1 MVVSVYV
8 HSFQSMVV
16 APKKY
21 VWSTVSSQRACGR
34 PCRMAKPFG
43 VLVCV
48 YRVHPVLKDL
58 FLLLKSHIWHGPEC
72 VTELSMSKG
81 LCIRLL
87 YVRVGLCCTLRRIMQ
102 FLPELVKQSIC
113 VASPR

>member
-58 FLLLKSHIWHGPEC
+58 FHLLKSRIWHGPDC
-72 VTELSMSKG
+72 VTELDMSKA
-81 LCIRLL
+81 LH
-87 YVRVGLCCTLRRIMQ
+87 
-102 FLPELVKQSIC
+102 
-113 VASPR
+113 

>member
-21 VWSTVSSQRACGR
+21 VWSTVLSSAKRACGR
-34 PCRMAKPFG
+34 PCAMAKPFG

-48 YRVHPVLKDL
+48 YRVRPVLKV
-58 FLLLKSHIWHGPEC
+58 FFSAP
-72 VTELSMSKG
+72 
-81 LCIRLL
+81 
-87 YVRVGLCCTLRRIMQ
+87 
-102 FLPELVKQSIC
+102 
-113 VASPR
+113 